1 MGSAESIGSWSE
13 SEALEW
19 QESNAAAFPIVEL
32 RQYKLH
38 DGRRD
43 TLIELFERAFI
54 EPQEALGMKVIGT
67 FRDLDRPDRFVWL
80 RGFRDMDSRVAGLTD
95 FYDGSVWKAHREA
108 ANATMID
115 SDNVLLLRALD
126 GAAAF
131 KPSPARPSRGED
143 RPAGLILATI
153 CHLQGSPETAAA
165 VFRSHVVRRL
175 ERASVPVLAWFVSET
190 GPNNY
195 PRLPVREGEH
205 VLVWFTR
212 LARDA
217 GRAAYEPAFADAA
230 DTLRPLLKQPCELL
244 RLDPTERSQLR

>member
-13 SEALEW
+13 AEALEW

-54 EPQEALGMKVIGT
+54 EPQEALGMKVIGI

-126 GAAAF
+126 GARSRGGGSTEGDCHAPTLSAATRGRRRRQR
-131 KPSPARPSRGED
+131 PAR
-143 RPAGLILATI
+143 
-153 CHLQGSPETAAA
+153 GS
-165 VFRSHVVRRL
+165 
-175 ERASVPVLAWFVSET
+175 
-190 GPNNY
+190 
-195 PRLPVREGEH
+195 
-205 VLVWFTR
+205 
-212 LARDA
+212 
-217 GRAAYEPAFADAA
+217 RAA
-230 DTLRPLLKQPCELL
+230 
-244 RLDPTERSQLR
+244 